1 MIERVLEQEQAI
13 RVVLT
18 ADRKASHHLLSWQDL
33 DVIKAI
39 NAALSPLAE
48 FTDVLSGEKYV
59 TVSALLPVIDLL
71 QTSILVQKTSDVP
84 LTNELRSS
92 IMRDLLTRNQ
102 DHDIVRLLQTSSFL
116 DPRFK
121 EQFIED
127 VQGMKDA
134 VMSEAVHDVDTE
146 CSSSPVEC
154 PMPPPTKRMKRSLGS
169 LLKQTT
175 MEDMSEAPAS
185 LTPQDKIS
193 KEIDSY
199 LKVAKIDAE
208 EDPLKWWYNNES
220 TYPLLAKLS
229 RKYLCIPATS
239 TSSERVF
246 SKAGQIVTPRRALL
260 KPQNAEMLIFLS
272 CNL

>member
-1 MIERVLEQEQAI
+1 M
-13 RVVLT
+13 
-18 ADRKASHHLLSWQDL
+18 
-33 DVIKAI
+33 
-39 NAALSPLAE
+39 
-48 FTDVLSGEKYV
+48 
-59 TVSALLPVIDLL
+59 
-71 QTSILVQKTSDVP
+71 QKTSDVP

-127 VQGMKDA
+127 VRGMKDA
-134 VMSEAVHDVDTE
+134 VMSEAVRDVDTE
-146 CSSSPVEC
+146 CSSSPVEF

-246 SKAGQIVTPRRALL
+246 SKGGQIVTPRRVLL